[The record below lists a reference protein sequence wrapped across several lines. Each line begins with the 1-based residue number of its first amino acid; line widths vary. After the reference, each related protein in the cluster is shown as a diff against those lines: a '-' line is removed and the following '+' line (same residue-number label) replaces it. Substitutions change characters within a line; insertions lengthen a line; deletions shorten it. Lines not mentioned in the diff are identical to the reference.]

1 MLCVVTQLP
10 NGIDTRVPHPARV
23 YDYWLGGKDNFE
35 ADRRAAEAGY
45 RAFPGIIQSVQANRA
60 FLGRAIRC
68 LVAEAGIRQFIDVGA
83 GLPTANNTHQL
94 AQEKAPESRIVYVDI
109 DPVVL
114 LHARVLLRSVPEG
127 RVEFLQAD
135 VRDPQSILEQA
146 AQSLD
151 LSQPVGVL
159 LLGVL
164 HFLPDYDEVASIM
177 AAFRAGTAPG
187 THFVVSHLASDIE
200 PGLMASFIRRMSEA
214 GVPRG
219 ALRSRDEVAGI
230 FAGQDLLDPGVVP
243 VSRWRPDT
251 ELEATAVTTL
261 WGGVARK
268 N

>member
-1 MLCVVTQLP
+1 
-10 NGIDTRVPHPARV
+10 
-23 YDYWLGGKDNFE
+23 
-35 ADRRAAEAGY
+35 
-45 RAFPGIIQSVQANRA
+45 
-60 FLGRAIRC
+60 
-68 LVAEAGIRQFIDVGA
+68 
-83 GLPTANNTHQL
+83 
-94 AQEKAPESRIVYVDI
+94 
-109 DPVVL
+109 
-114 LHARVLLRSVPEG
+114 
-127 RVEFLQAD
+127 VEFLQAD

-200 PGLMASFIRRMSEA
+200 PRLMASFTQQMGKA
-214 GVPRG
+214 GVRPG
-219 ALRSRDEVAGI
+219 ALRSRDKVTEI